1 MLQIQGS
8 LALSVVASV
17 LITSAITRNEINDDF
32 LKYFDEDITFRA
44 DTDWISKN
52 LTGLNQIQ
60 FDMQSKKPNGI
71 SDPNFLSKL
80 EVFSQWSRK
89 QDVVTNVQSITD
101 VFKRLNRDLNGG
113 DTNFYKVPESRELA
127 AQYLLLYEL
136 SLPFGLDLNNQ
147 IDIDKSSTQVI
158 VTIEDL
164 TTNEIKA
171 WIKEAETFLTEEL
184 GMDAVAAGPTVMF
197 SYIAER
203 NIQGMLWGTL
213 YAVLIISGIILI
225 ALRDVRLGLLSLV
238 PNILPAALAFGV
250 WGMFVGQVNMAVAVV
265 TGMALGVIVD
275 DSVHFLTKYQLA
287 RKNDNLSAE
296 KAVVS
301 AFGGVGTALLVT
313 TVILVAGFAILA
325 QSSFGLNSAMASLTA
340 ISLFM
345 ALIADLT
352 ILPSLLILLDR
363 KMSKQEP
370 QSDIVAA

>member
-1 MLQIQGS
+1 M
-8 LALSVVASV
+8 

-32 LKYFDEDITFRA
+32 LKYFDEDITFRS

-71 SDPNFLSKL
+71 SDPKFLTNL
-80 EVFSQWSRK
+80 EAFSQWARK

-101 VFKRLNRDLNGG
+101 VFKSLNRDLNGG
-113 DTNFYKVPESRELA
+113 DTNFYQVPESRELA

-184 GMDAVAAGPTVMF
+184 SMDAVAAGPTVMF